1 MPIPNN
7 DNRNDRFRTKMN
19 GHAATTAAQTKP
31 PLSLEASGR
40 KRRIAVLVIGYLLLY
55 GGVLYST
62 GPLGQGDVASLWYP
76 LAGLTV
82 FGILAFGWAG
92 VALAIA
98 GNASILLPEAA
109 WRGSSFSAGD
119 FLSALVLHAAAYAV
133 AILPLRRL
141 VGFPGFLVQPA
152 QVGWFLAAAALGA
165 ALATGGEMARLG
177 WRGQIDPDHLR
188 SVASTW
194 LASNFFGIVAL
205 APMLLT
211 GVLPWLQRWLMGKSG
226 PNPSEW
232 LRLEEW
238 NANIRR
244 TLGCGAVLGLPL
256 LALGNLPAD
265 LELSHRPF
273 LLLLLLLPLAWASID
288 GGIRQASFAVFA
300 LSVGLSLW
308 PRIEPAQQTFVAQYQ
323 LVAIAIAAIGL
334 LLGGAMEAR
343 DRARVA
349 LQAHAAQLEREL
361 IAKVQD
367 LRSANQE
374 LATKEN
380 YLRALVGAAPVG
392 IAQFDEHGRCCYL
405 NAVGCTLAACSEEA
419 ARGRY
424 FLDFVHPDDRDYVE
438 FVWQTNGADQQV
450 SSLEFRLQDSGAWVS
465 SRWIK
470 VMQSVELPLAGSIVI
485 LADAAEQRRKDERIW
500 TQAHY
505 DALTALP
512 NRNLF
517 WERLDQVLRRAKRD
531 NQQVALLWIDLD
543 GFKAIN
549 DRLGHAAGDELLRQ
563 AAVRLNGRIRDSD
576 TVARMGGDE
585 FTVILPDI
593 ADLDAAVGVAANLV
607 VRLAEP
613 FALQGDV
620 GRVSASIG
628 VSLYPPHAES
638 AEALVKCADVAMYAA
653 KRAGKNRVQ
662 VWQPTT

>member
-1 MPIPNN
+1 MLVPNHN
-7 DNRNDRFRTKMN
+7 NRNDRFRAKMN
-19 GHAATTAAQTKP
+19 GHVATTTAQTEP
-31 PLSLEASGR
+31 PLSFEASGR
-40 KRRIAVLVIGYLLLY
+40 KRRIAALIIGYLLLY
-55 GGVLYST
+55 GGVFYSIDPS
-62 GPLGQGDVASLWYP
+62 GREGVASLCYP

-82 FGILAFGWAG
+82 FGMLAFGWAG

-98 GNASILLPEAA
+98 GNASIPLFEAA
-109 WRGSSFSAGD
+109 WRGSSFSVGD
-119 FLSALVLHAAAYAV
+119 FLSALILHAVAYTV
-133 AILPLRRL
+133 AILPLRRF
-141 VGFPGFLVQPA
+141 VGRPGFLVQPA

-165 ALATGGEMARLG
+165 VLATGGEMARLG

-194 LASNFFGIVAL
+194 ASDFFGIVAL
-205 APMLLT
+205 APVLLT
-211 GVLPWLQRWLMGKSG
+211 GVLPWLQRWLMGESG
-226 PNPSEW
+226 PYPGEW
-232 LRLEEW
+232 LRLAEW

-244 TLGCGAVLGLPL
+244 TLGCGAALGLPL
-256 LALGNLPAD
+256 LALGDLPAG

-308 PRIEPAQQTFVAQYQ
+308 LRIEPAQRSFVAEYQ
-323 LVAIAIAAIGL
+323 PVVIAIAVMGL
-334 LLGGAMEAR
+334 WLGSAMEAR

-349 LQAHAAQLEREL
+349 LQDHAAQLEREL
-361 IAKVQD
+361 IAKMQD

-374 LATKEN
+374 LVTKEN

-392 IAQFDEHGRCCYL
+392 IAQFDEHGRCRYL
-405 NAVGCTLAACSEEA
+405 NAVGCALAACSEEA

-424 FLDFVHPDDRDYVE
+424 FLDFVYPDDRDYVE
-438 FVWQTNGADQQV
+438 FVWQTNGTDQQV

-465 SRWIK
+465 ARWIK

-485 LADAAEQRRKDERIW
+485 LADATEQRRKDERIW

-517 WERLDQVLRRAKRD
+517 WERLDQILRRAKRD
-531 NQQVALLWIDLD
+531 NQQVALLWVDLD

-549 DRLGHAAGDELLRQ
+549 DQLGHAAGDELLRQ
-563 AAVRLNGRIRDSD
+563 AAVRLNGRIRGSD

-585 FTVILPDI
+585 FTVVLPDI
-593 ADLDAAVGVAANLV
+593 ADLDAAVRVAANLV
-607 VRLAEP
+607 ARLAEP

-628 VSLYPPHAES
+628 LALYPPHAES